1 MTNSTPI
8 AITPNETRTSKT
20 ILARL
25 LARED
30 LNVVFSPSSD
40 TAYFNGATRTLT
52 LPVWEN
58 MSDDLHDMLVAHEVG
73 HALHTPEGEKEILDA
88 IHAIDPKGSMEAKFY
103 INIVEDARIEQEI
116 KSEFPGSRKSFA
128 IGYRDLYQRGFF
140 ELDSI
145 PMNQRTLAD
154 RINIHAKIGFTVEVP
169 FDDYERE
176 ILHDV
181 MNAKSWEDVVAM
193 AKAVWEY
200 DGTIG
205 RKKIEQAQQG
215 MTSPSKNPSDDTQEG
230 DSKDMESGD
239 SSETGEDTSSE
250 DMESGD
256 SSETGETGEDTSS
269 EDTGEKGEKGD
280 EKAAASAPSK
290 GDKETAK
297 DENSQSPTAAE
308 TVAEFAPPTAP
319 GSARALERNLSGM
332 RNSTAL
338 ERLYGVLP
346 TPNLENLIVDWKA
359 VHTDLNGWID
369 GLSPQA
375 QTILN
380 QANTLFNTENAKQ
393 VNLMV
398 REFERRRTANAHRR
412 TRTGVRGV
420 LDVNRLHAYKY
431 SEDLFKTY
439 AVTKDG
445 KSHGMVMFVDWSSS
459 MSNVIG
465 DTINQTLSLATFC
478 RKAGIPFEV
487 YGFSSHNPK
496 NFGKNSD
503 ECWSK
508 NEGELTAFG
517 LTLLNLLSSKMNRRE
532 FENAARNLLALTNYI
547 SHNEFVAKAFKNV
560 TGNPPSRYSSGWLAS
575 ISSRVNHYGL
585 GGTPLNA
592 AVLSAYEILPKFRAM
607 TKTQVLTAIFLT
619 DGEATDNVLGAVY
632 DSTGNSVQEANSAA
646 PGNDIGKRHWSVPVY
661 ARHRSSRTYFGVNM
675 RKNDQ
680 NYVSPSSVTENLLR
694 NLGEFTG
701 ARVLG
706 FFISQRKWNKM
717 ATDRRDKGGYIH
729 VCYEID
735 KYYRNDPYDPNDTTL
750 TEKALRDVQAAAK
763 NGILVIP
770 KGPAN
775 PYDELYILSSSSMSI
790 SEGTDLDDL
799 SSDATLTRI
808 RNAFMKQASSGRT
821 SRVFLNRFIPM
832 IAEAL

>member
-8 AITPNETRTSKT
+8 AITPNETRTSKS

-58 MSDDLHDMLVAHEVG
+58 MSDELHDMLVAHEVG
-73 HALHTPEGEKEILDA
+73 HALHTPEGEKAILDA
-88 IHAIDPKGSMEAKFY
+88 IHAIDPKGSTEAKFY

-176 ILHDV
+176 ILNGV

-205 RKKIEQAQQG
+205 RKKIEQAQQAPAITPDNSG
-215 MTSPSKNPSDDTQEG
+215 DDTEEG
-230 DSKDMESGD
+230 N
-239 SSETGEDTSSE
+239 SE

-256 SSETGETGEDTSS
+256 SSETGETGEDTDSTDS
-269 EDTGEKGEKGD
+269 NETGEKGD
-280 EKAAASAPSK
+280 EKSAASAPSK
-290 GDKETAK
+290 GDEETEK

-308 TVAEFAPPTAP
+308 TVAEFAPPAAP

-346 TPNLENLIVDWKA
+346 TPNLENLIVDWKT
-359 VHTDLNGWID
+359 VHTDLNSWID
-369 GLSPQA
+369 SLLGESVQ
-375 QTILN
+375 ILN

-398 REFERRRTANAHRR
+398 REFERRRTAKAHRR

-459 MSNVIG
+459 MSSVIG

-487 YGFSSHNPK
+487 YAFSSHNPK

-503 ECWSK
+503 QCWSK
-508 NEGELTAFG
+508 NEGDLVAFG

-532 FENAARNLLALTNYI
+532 FENATRNLLSLTHYI
-547 SHNEFVAKAFKNV
+547 SHNEFVAKAYKNV
-560 TGNPPSRYSSGWLAS
+560 TGYGPSRYSSGWLGGNYS
-575 ISSRVNHYGL
+575 TGSRVNHYGL

-619 DGEATDNVLGAVY
+619 DGDATDNVLSAAY
-632 DSTGNSVQEANSAA
+632 DNTGNSVHDANSAA

-675 RKNDQ
+675 SKRDQ
-680 NYVSPSSVTENLLR
+680 NFVSPSLVTENLLR

-717 ATDRRDKGGYIH
+717 ATDRRDKGGHIY

-735 KYYRNDPYDPNDTTL
+735 KYYRNDPYDPHDESMA
-750 TEKALRDVQAAAK
+750 EKALRDVQEAAK
-763 NGILVIP
+763 NGVLVIP
-770 KGPAN
+770 KGPEN

-799 SSDATLTRI
+799 SSDATITRI

>member
-8 AITPNETRTSKT
+8 ATTPNETRTSKT
-20 ILARL
+20 ILAKL

-30 LNVVFSPSSD
+30 INVVFSPSSN

-58 MSDDLHDMLVAHEVG
+58 MSDELHDMLVAHEVG
-73 HALHTPEGEKEILDA
+73 HALHTPAGEQPILDA

-103 INIVEDARIEQEI
+103 INIMEDARIEQEI
-116 KSEFPGSRKSFA
+116 KSEFPGARKSFA
-128 IGYRDLYQRGFF
+128 IGYRDLYHRGFF
-140 ELDSI
+140 ELNSI

-169 FDDYERE
+169 FDNYERE
-176 ILHDV
+176 ILDSV
-181 MNAKSWEDVVAM
+181 MAAKTWEDVVEM

-205 RKKIEQAQQG
+205 RKKIEDAKN
-215 MTSPSKNPSDDTQEG
+215 SAPSLGNSQDSEDSQEG
-230 DSKDMESGD
+230 
-239 SSETGEDTSSE
+239 ETE
-250 DMESGD
+250 DMGSG
-256 SSETGETGEDTSS
+256 ETGETGEDNTSG
-269 EDTGEKGEKGD
+269 EDGEKSD
-280 EKAAASAPSK
+280 EKSSASASSK
-290 GDKETAK
+290 SDDNTQR
-297 DENSQSPTAAE
+297 DENSQSQTQAE
-308 TVAEFAPPTAP
+308 TVGEFAPPAAP
-319 GSARALERNLSGM
+319 GSARALERRIAQM
-332 RNSTAL
+332 RNTTAQ
-338 ERLYGVLP
+338 ERIYGVLP
-346 TPNLENLIVDWKA
+346 TPNLENLIVGWKSIHA
-359 VHTDLNGWID
+359 DLNAWID
-369 GLSPQA
+369 GLPTDSG
-375 QTILN
+375 TILN

-398 REFERRRTANAHRR
+398 REFERRRTAKAHRR

-459 MSNVIG
+459 MSCVIG
-465 DTINQTLSLATFC
+465 DTINQTLSLAAFC

-496 NFGKNSD
+496 YFGKNSD

-508 NEGELTAFG
+508 KEGELTAFG
-517 LTLLNLLSSKMNRRE
+517 LTLLNLLSSNMNRRE
-532 FENAARNLLALTNYI
+532 FENATRNLLALTHYI
-547 SHNEFVAKAFKNV
+547 DSNEFVAKAYRNA
-560 TGNPPSRYSSGWLAS
+560 TGRVSSRNISGWICPAYG
-575 ISSRVNHYGL
+575 SSANVHHYGL

-592 AVLSAYEILPKFRAM
+592 AVVAAYEILPKFRAM

-619 DGEATDNVLGAVY
+619 DGEATDHVLGAVY
-632 DSTGNSVQEANSAA
+632 DNTGNSVQEPNSAV
-646 PGNDIGKRHWSVPVY
+646 PGAVTGQRHWCIPVF
-661 ARHRSSRTYFGVNM
+661 ARHRSSRTYFGVNT
-675 RKNDQ
+675 RKSDQ
-680 NYVSPSSVTENLLR
+680 ISNGYVTQNLLR

-701 ARVLG
+701 ARILG
-706 FFISQRKWNKM
+706 FFISQKKWGSLAK
-717 ATDRRDKGGYIH
+717 DRRDKGGHIH
-729 VCYEID
+729 IAYEID
-735 KYYRNDPYDPNDTTL
+735 KYYRNDPYDPQDTT
-750 TEKALRDVQAAAK
+750 TVEKALRDIQEAAK
-763 NGILVIP
+763 NGVLVVP
-770 KGPAN
+770 KGPEN

-799 SSDATLTRI
+799 SSDATITRI

-832 IAEAL
+832 VAEAL

>member
-8 AITPNETRTSKT
+8 AITPNETRTSKS
-20 ILARL
+20 ILAKL

-58 MSDDLHDMLVAHEVG
+58 MSDELHDMLVAHEVG
-73 HALHTPEGEKEILDA
+73 HALHTPEGEKAILDA
-88 IHAIDPKGSMEAKFY
+88 IHAIDPKGSTEAKFY

-154 RINIHAKIGFTVEVP
+154 RINIQAKIGFTVEVP

-176 ILHDV
+176 ILDNV

-205 RKKIEQAQQG
+205 RKKIEQAQQAMG
-215 MTSPSKNPSDDTQEG
+215 VTPDNSGDDTQEG
-230 DSKDMESGD
+230 D
-239 SSETGEDTSSE
+239 SE

-256 SSETGETGEDTSS
+256 SSETGETGEDTDSTDS
-269 EDTGEKGEKGD
+269 NETGEKGD
-280 EKAAASAPSK
+280 EKAAASAPSN
-290 GDKETAK
+290 GDEETEK
-297 DENSQSPTAAE
+297 DENSQSPTSAE
-308 TVAEFAPPTAP
+308 TVAEFAPPAAP
-319 GSARALERNLSGM
+319 GSAQALERRIAQM
-332 RNSTAL
+332 RNTTAS
-338 ERLYGVLP
+338 ERIYGVLP
-346 TPNLENLIVDWKA
+346 TPNLENLIVDWKT
-359 VHTDLNGWID
+359 VHTDLNNWI
-369 GLSPQA
+369 SA
-375 QTILN
+375 QGDRVVTILET
-380 QANTLFNTENAKQ
+380 AATLFNNENAKQ

-398 REFERRRTANAHRR
+398 REFERRRTAAAHRR

-420 LDVNRLHAYKY
+420 LDVNRLHSYKY

-459 MSNVIG
+459 MSAVIG

-508 NEGELTAFG
+508 NQGDLTAFG
-517 LTLLNLLSSKMNRRE
+517 MSLLNLLSSKMNRRE
-532 FENAARNLLALTNYI
+532 FANAVRNLLALTHYI
-547 SHNEFVAKAFKNV
+547 YGNEFVSKANRASYG
-560 TGNPPSRYSSGWLAS
+560 GNLRGSTMFSGYYPKVS
-575 ISSRVNHYGL
+575 HYGL

-592 AVLSAYEILPKFRAM
+592 AVVAAYEILPKFRAM

-619 DGEATDNVLGAVY
+619 DGDATDGILGGIYDGEGNV
-632 DSTGNSVQEANSAA
+632 THETNSAA
-646 PGNDIGKRHWSVPVY
+646 PGKTPTRQWGTPIF
-661 ARHRSSRTYFGVNM
+661 ARHRSSKTYFGVNFDTK
-675 RKNDQ
+675 RGTLGGAC
-680 NYVSPSSVTENLLR
+680 SLTENLLR
-694 NLGEFTG
+694 NLGPTTNT
-701 ARVLG
+701 RVLG

-717 ATDRRDKGGYIH
+717 ASDRRDKGGHIH

-735 KYYRNDPYDPNDTTL
+735 KYYRNDPYDPQDASMA
-750 TEKALRDVQAAAK
+750 EKALRDIQEAAK
-763 NGILVIP
+763 TGVLVIP
-770 KGPAN
+770 KGPEN
-775 PYDELYILSSSSMSI
+775 PYDELYILSSSAMSI

-799 SSDATLTRI
+799 SSDATITRI
-808 RNAFMKQASSGRT
+808 RNAFMKQHSAGRS